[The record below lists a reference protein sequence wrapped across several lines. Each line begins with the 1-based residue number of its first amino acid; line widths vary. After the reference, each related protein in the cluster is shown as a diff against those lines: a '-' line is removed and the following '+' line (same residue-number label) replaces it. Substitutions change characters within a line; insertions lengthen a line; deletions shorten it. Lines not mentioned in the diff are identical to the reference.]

1 MAFVRSIGRWA
12 MTGLVI
18 NSIIGYGIFGL
29 PSIIAGLLGTWS
41 LVAYVIAAGVAGVVV
56 ACYAEVASRFA
67 EPGGSYLYNYIA
79 FGPVIAIVCG
89 WLSLLTRSTA
99 AAAALDLFVS
109 YTVGLWPV
117 VSNAVVRI
125 TLMSVLVAVLT
136 IANIVGVR
144 AGAGLSTAF
153 AIAKLLP
160 LFLLIGIGLVVH
172 HVPSHAISWPTSGLG
187 RWMDALLYLSNIYGG
202 FDAAVMS
209 QGEVRDPGRDVPF
222 GLFAGLGVVT
232 AVYLGVQAVVLLTIG
247 ITRSDRPLAA
257 AAGVL
262 LGQQG
267 LVVISIAALLSTYGA
282 VAANFVNVPRLI
294 FAMGERGDF
303 PRFVAR
309 PSARHHTPKMAILVF
324 AAVVWLIAVL
334 GGFKWAV
341 RVGSAARIPVYAT
354 VCAALVP
361 LRRIRP
367 KAGFEVPW
375 PRIFAVLGAMCTA
388 ALLPRLDVWG
398 SLLLV
403 FITLAAFLFCTYR
416 RRMATPV

>member
-1 MAFVRSIGRWA
+1 
-12 MTGLVI
+12 
-18 NSIIGYGIFGL
+18 
-29 PSIIAGLLGTWS
+29 
-41 LVAYVIAAGVAGVVV
+41 
-56 ACYAEVASRFA
+56 
-67 EPGGSYLYNYIA
+67 
-79 FGPVIAIVCG
+79 
-89 WLSLLTRSTA
+89 
-99 AAAALDLFVS
+99 
-109 YTVGLWPV
+109 
-117 VSNAVVRI
+117 
-125 TLMSVLVAVLT
+125 
-136 IANIVGVR
+136 
-144 AGAGLSTAF
+144 
-153 AIAKLLP
+153 
-160 LFLLIGIGLVVH
+160 
-172 HVPSHAISWPTSGLG
+172 
-187 RWMDALLYLSNIYGG
+187 
-202 FDAAVMS
+202 VMS

-354 VCAALVP
+354 VCVALVP

-403 FITLAAFLFCTYR
+403 FITLAAVLFCTYR